1 MALEAVLS
9 PSTALGQYN
18 STPPTFTSGN
28 PSILQTDANGN
39 LKTIASGVAPVGGG
53 ITWGAPTA
61 VAMTGSSKNLIAAN
75 AARKALMII
84 NPVGNAQVSY
94 DLSGG
99 TVTLVGGIPLLA
111 GAVDTYTG
119 AECPVGAVT
128 IIGTNAQNAVYVEGT

>member
-1 MALEAVLS
+1 MADV
-9 PSTALGQYN
+9 ALNLVTPTTNGAIVSATNPLPTYN
-18 STPPTFTSGN
+18 
-28 PSILQTDANGN
+28 
-39 LKTIASGVAPVGGG
+39 SGVAPVGGG

-75 AARKALMII
+75 AARKGLMIV

-99 TVTLVGGIPLLA
+99 VVTLAGGIPLLA

-119 AECPVGAVT
+119 TDCPVGVVT
-128 IIGTNAQNAVYVEGT
+128 IIGTSAQNAVYVEGT